1 MKLDSRALFS
11 FAIAL
16 LAALWAA
23 GCGSVLAQTTDTNY
37 VLRAQD
43 TVDVRVFQEDNLSR
57 RATIGQDGT
66 VSLLL
71 LERPLRIAG
80 LTTQQAEAAIRAAY
94 ANGYLVKPQVTV
106 SVAQYASRRV
116 IVFGQVGKP
125 GPVTFRPGEQMTLLQ
140 AIADAGGFTRLANAR
155 AVIVKRPNGQTI
167 SVNVKEM
174 ASNAGTTPF
183 YLQEGDVIT
192 VKESIF

>member
-1 MKLDSRALFS
+1 MKLGTSTPLS

-16 LAALWAA
+16 LAALLTFGANP
-23 GCGSVLAQTTDTNY
+23 GHAQATDANY

-43 TVDVRVFQEDNLSR
+43 TVDVRVFQEDNLNR

-66 VSLLL
+66 VSLVL

-116 IVFGQVGKP
+116 MVLGQVGKQ
-125 GPVTFRPGEQMTLLQ
+125 GPVTFRPGEPMTILQ
-140 AIADAGGFTRLANAR
+140 AIADAGGFTRLANAKS
-155 AVIVKRPNGQTI
+155 VIVKRTNGQTI
-167 SVNVKEM
+167 TVNVKEM
-174 ASNAGTTPF
+174 ASNTGTTPF

-192 VKESIF
+192 VKESLF